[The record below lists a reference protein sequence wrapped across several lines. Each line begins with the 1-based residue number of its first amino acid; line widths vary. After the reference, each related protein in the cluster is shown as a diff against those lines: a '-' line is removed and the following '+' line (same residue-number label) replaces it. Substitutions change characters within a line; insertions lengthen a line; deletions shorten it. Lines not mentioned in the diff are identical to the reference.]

1 MADLFRSWMV
11 AIRHRITPV
20 GIAPNDLE
28 ALVTLVKSRFRSTD
42 TQHDMSAR
50 ALATAEVDLI
60 VSAVP
65 TPVLVA
71 DYTPIIERFQGMDPE
86 VIRRL
91 LTENEEVFNQTLTL
105 PDAIAANPEWARLYG
120 SPLLPDPPDLK
131 DRHFTRAAYPDLYE
145 TLIRQFTA
153 PFTGT
158 ASIVREHT
166 APTLLGDVVVRSHWK
181 ALTQDGQPQ
190 WDRIIIVD
198 FDVTDLRTA
207 QRAAEE
213 LLEIK
218 DQLVSSKDQLIASV
232 SHEIRTP
239 LSSIVGFAQLL
250 HEASDLGP
258 EERQEMIELLV
269 QESADLTNIVD
280 DLLVAAKSD
289 LGRLEVMSVP
299 VDLKAQAAQAV
310 EGIETGR
317 SRIVKLPPAP
327 IRCLGDPARVR
338 QIVRNLI
345 SNAMKYGGE
354 EISID
359 TVASDRMGGLQ
370 VKDNGKGIPEDQ
382 QQRIFDAYQRG
393 AQPSGL
399 TKSLGLGLH
408 ISRSLAHRMGGDL
421 TYRFE
426 DGMSVFELTLP
437 LVEPGA

>member
-1 MADLFRSWMV
+1 MFVR
-11 AIRHRITPV
+11 
-20 GIAPNDLE
+20 
-28 ALVTLVKSRFRSTD
+28 TD
-42 TQHDMSAR
+42 TQHTMSAR

-71 DYTPIIERFQGMDPE
+71 DYTPIIDQFRGMDPE
-86 VIRRL
+86 AIRRV
-91 LTENEEVFNQTLTL
+91 LTESDDAFNETLTL
-105 PDAIAANPEWARLYG
+105 PKAVAVNPEWARLYG

-158 ASIVREHT
+158 VSIVREHT

-181 ALTQDGQPQ
+181 ALVQNGEPQ

-198 FDVTDLRTA
+198 FDVTDLRIA
-207 QRAAEE
+207 QRSLEE
-213 LLEIK
+213 LLEMK

-250 HEASDLGP
+250 HDASDLAP
-258 EERQEMIELLV
+258 EERAEMVELLV

-310 EGIETGR
+310 ESIETGR
-317 SRIVKLPPAP
+317 SRIVSLPTTSS
-327 IRCLGDPARVR
+327 RCLGDPARVR

-345 SNAMKYGGE
+345 SNALKYGGE
-354 EISID
+354 EISIAA
-359 TVASDRMGGLQ
+359 ASYDRMGALQ
-370 VKDNGKGIPEDQ
+370 VRDDGRGIPEAQ
-382 QQRIFDAYQRG
+382 QQRIFDAYERG
-393 AQPSGL
+393 DQGAGL

-421 TYRFE
+421 TYRYE
-426 DGMSVFELTLP
+426 NGMSVFELTLP
-437 LVEPGA
+437 LAEPGP

>member
-1 MADLFRSWMV
+1 
-11 AIRHRITPV
+11 
-20 GIAPNDLE
+20 
-28 ALVTLVKSRFRSTD
+28 
-42 TQHDMSAR
+42 MSAR
-50 ALATAEVDLI
+50 VLAPAEVDLI

-71 DYTPIIERFQGMDPE
+71 DYTPIIDRFRGMDPE
-86 VIRRL
+86 TIRRL
-91 LTENEEVFNQTLTL
+91 LTESEDVFNETLTL
-105 PDAIAANPEWARLYG
+105 PTAIAANAEWARLYG

-131 DRHFTRAAYPDLYE
+131 ARHFTRAAYPDLYE

-158 ASIVREHT
+158 SSIVREHT

-181 ALTQDGQPQ
+181 TLVQDGEPQ
-190 WDRIIIVD
+190 WDRIVIVD

-207 QRAAEE
+207 QRELEE
-213 LLEIK
+213 LLEMK

-250 HEASDLGP
+250 HDASDLAPG
-258 EERQEMIELLV
+258 ERAEMVELLV

-310 EGIETGR
+310 ESIETGR
-317 SRIVKLPPAP
+317 SRIVCLPTTPT
-327 IRCLGDPARVR
+327 RCLGDPARVR
-338 QIVRNLI
+338 QIIRNLI
-345 SNAMKYGGE
+345 SNALKYGGE
-354 EISID
+354 KISIE
-359 TVASDRMGGLQ
+359 TVTRDRMGALE
-370 VKDNGKGIPEDQ
+370 VRDNGIGIPEDQ
-382 QQRIFDAYQRG
+382 QQRIFDAYARG
-393 AQPSGL
+393 DQPAGL

-421 TYRFE
+421 TYRYQ
-426 DGMSVFELTLP
+426 DGMSVFELSLP
-437 LVEPGA
+437 LADPDV